1 LTAPNKKQVS
11 KTQKQKAALRASL
24 WPDLDENRLWAYKTT
39 GGWLNIPRAMPLLLR
54 IMDTMSKGKPISQ
67 TYLDLWCR
75 TYNDS
80 FVIAN
85 KRTEMA
91 FYSGFDGE
99 RAVRTWADRIA
110 ILRTLG
116 FIEILDGPSGPIS
129 YILILNPFH
138 VLKGH
143 HAKGRIDSKSYHALI
158 ERLIET
164 GTDELA
170 EPEAEATTNAEAET
184 ATATEETIPTPPS
197 APTSPAGPRWRRPI
211 RRSPPAPSTASPTS
225 A

>member
-1 LTAPNKKQVS
+1 MSTPNKKQVY
-11 KTQKQKAALRASL
+11 KIQKQKAALRASL
-24 WPDLDENRLWAYKTT
+24 WPKLDEKRLWAYKAT

-54 IMDTMSKGKPISQ
+54 IMDNMSKGKPVSQ

-85 KRTEMA
+85 KHTEMA
-91 FYSGFDGE
+91 FYSGFNGE

-110 ILRTLG
+110 ILEELG
-116 FIEILDGPSGPIS
+116 FIEVLPGPSGPIS
-129 YILILNPFH
+129 YILIWNPFH
-138 VLKGH
+138 VLKEHQG
-143 HAKGRIDSKSYHALI
+143 KGGIDRKSYNALI

-170 EPEAEATTNAEAET
+170 ESDDDDQPQQG
-184 ATATEETIPTPPS
+184 
-197 APTSPAGPRWRRPI
+197 APYSNVA
-211 RRSPPAPSTASPTS
+211 
-225 A
+225 

>member
-1 LTAPNKKQVS
+1 MNAPNKKQVS
-11 KTQKQKAALRASL
+11 KIQKQKAALRASL
-24 WPDLDENRLWAYKTT
+24 WPGLDEKRLWAYKAT

-54 IMDTMSKGKPISQ
+54 IMDNMSKGKPVSQ

-85 KRTEMA
+85 KPIEMA
-91 FYSGFDGE
+91 FYAGFNGE

-110 ILRTLG
+110 ILAKLG
-116 FIEILDGPSGPIS
+116 FIDVLPGPGGPIG
-129 YILILNPFH
+129 YILIWNPFQ
-138 VLKGH
+138 VLKEYQ
-143 HAKGRIDSKSYHALI
+143 AKGGVDQKSYNALI

-170 EPEAEATTNAEAET
+170 EPEADEIGKDSSGGITQPAEVT
-184 ATATEETIPTPPS
+184 LP
-197 APTSPAGPRWRRPI
+197 
-211 RRSPPAPSTASPTS
+211 SPPAVQPPVAATS
-225 A
+225 NAQS

>member
-11 KTQKQKAALRASL
+11 KIQKQKTALRASL
-24 WPDLDENRLWAYKTT
+24 WPNLDEKRLWVYKTT

-54 IMDTMSKGKPISQ
+54 IMDTMSKGKPVSQ

-85 KRTEMA
+85 KPTEMA
-91 FYSGFDGE
+91 FYSGFNGE
-99 RAVRTWADRIA
+99 RAVRTWADRIS
-110 ILRTLG
+110 ILETLG

-129 YILILNPFH
+129 YILILNPFQ
-138 VLKGH
+138 VLKEH
-143 HAKGRIDSKSYHALI
+143 HAKGSIGTRSYNALI

-170 EPEAEATTNAEAET
+170 EPEVEATTEAEKK
-184 ATATEETIPTPPS
+184 AKTP
-197 APTSPAGPRWRRPI
+197 AA
-211 RRSPPAPSTASPTS
+211 A
-225 A
+225 